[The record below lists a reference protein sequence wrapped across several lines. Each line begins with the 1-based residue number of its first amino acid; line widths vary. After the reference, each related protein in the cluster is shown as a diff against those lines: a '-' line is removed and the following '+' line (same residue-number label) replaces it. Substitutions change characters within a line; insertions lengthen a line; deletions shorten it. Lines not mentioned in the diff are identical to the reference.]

1 MEEKKAMSTSNLL
14 PIWGGKKIEIL
25 GLTGD
30 FSSGKTLFALTIDPK
45 NTLVIDVEKSSGSY
59 EDLGESMK
67 FTRIDLPNLV
77 QSKCGSGYTALDT
90 FRTWLD
96 VIDKVKPGQ
105 YSVIVVDPITDL
117 ETGLVEWVKSRYDEY
132 GFSSADKFEALGGVF
147 WAKISE
153 EWNKIFL
160 DIATRC
166 QTFVFTA
173 HLKSVWKNGRATSEM
188 IPKGKKTLFQLS
200 SLYLFLDRDPR
211 TKGGQPPMKPHAH
224 VLKQRLVTMNPTTG
238 EMQAILPPRLEVAT
252 PAEIRKY
259 IANPP
264 DYDNLSADEKSEE
277 REVDEM
283 ERLQM
288 ELQASENRKAA
299 EEASLEKARLQSQ
312 KGSQPLP
319 GEELIDHKKSVDLIQ
334 LAIDAGLKD
343 EVVAQI
349 EKIVAAK
356 KRNWKKDP
364 KKPIPLTTVEYNKLR
379 VFVAKKKAETKT

>member
-1 MEEKKAMSTSNLL
+1 MSKTQELL

-77 QSKCGSGYTALDT
+77 QERYGSGYTALET
-90 FRTWLD
+90 FQAWLD

-117 ETGLVEWVKSRYDEY
+117 ETGLVEWVKSRYEEF

-200 SLYLFLDRDPR
+200 SLYLFLDRDPKVR
-211 TKGGQPPMKPHAH
+211 GGQPPMKPHAH
-224 VLKQRLVTMNPTTG
+224 VLKQRLVTMNPSTG

-264 DYDNLSADEKSEE
+264 DYDNLSDDEKNEE

-283 ERLQM
+283 ERLQL
-288 ELQASENRKAA
+288 EVQASENRKAA
-299 EEASLEKARLQSQ
+299 EEAALEKERLRSQ
-312 KGSQPLP
+312 NDNKPLP
-319 GEELIDHKKSVDLIQ
+319 GEELIDHKKSVDLIKT
-334 LAIDAGLKD
+334 AVEAGFKD
-343 EVVAQI
+343 EVVEQI
-349 EKIVAAK
+349 EKFVSRRDK
-356 KRNWKKDP
+356 KWEKDP
-364 KKPIPLTTVEYNKLR
+364 KRAIPITRVEYNKLV
-379 VFVAKKKAETKT
+379 VFIAKKKAEQK